1 MEKNL
6 IFVPVYRD
14 VMFKYLFGTERN
26 KRFLVDFLE
35 SFYNLKPNSLKNLN
49 IINSVVL
56 DKENVLQR
64 KYELDVKIELND
76 GKLINLEM
84 QNTYN
89 LKAEK
94 RLFTY
99 LTGLFYTKLKRS
111 NDVNKLRKVTA
122 ITLTRNLTIHKNNKT
137 IQKFHMTNDN
147 YFKDKLLSDLF
158 ETVLVDIEHFCEYSR
173 NRNSRFINWLK
184 FIRAKSLKEL
194 KKIATLDPILMDA
207 YKECVKFMST
217 EYVQDL
223 ELQEKFRRM
232 EELEEK
238 EERER
243 KLKIAKKRALRQGLQ
258 QGLEQGKN
266 KKMYEIAINFL
277 KTDSPLETI
286 SSCTGVSLEELKNLK
301 KKIISNEKVA

>member
-1 MEKNL
+1 
-6 IFVPVYRD
+6 
-14 VMFKYLFGTERN
+14 
-26 KRFLVDFLE
+26 
-35 SFYNLKPNSLKNLN
+35 
-49 IINSVVL
+49 
-56 DKENVLQR
+56 
-64 KYELDVKIELND
+64 
-76 GKLINLEM
+76 
-84 QNTYN
+84 
-89 LKAEK
+89 
-94 RLFTY
+94 
-99 LTGLFYTKLKRS
+99 
-111 NDVNKLRKVTA
+111 
-122 ITLTRNLTIHKNNKT
+122 
-137 IQKFHMTNDN
+137 
-147 YFKDKLLSDLF
+147 
-158 ETVLVDIEHFCEYSR
+158 
-173 NRNSRFINWLK
+173 
-184 FIRAKSLKEL
+184 
-194 KKIATLDPILMDA
+194 
-207 YKECVKFMST
+207 MST